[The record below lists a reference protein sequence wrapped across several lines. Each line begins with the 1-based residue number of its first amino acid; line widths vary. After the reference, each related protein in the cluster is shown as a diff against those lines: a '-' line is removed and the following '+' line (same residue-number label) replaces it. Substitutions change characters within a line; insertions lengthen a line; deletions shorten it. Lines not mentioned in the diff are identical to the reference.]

1 LINTKQII
9 IASFLVIFSIGLL
22 ASPQAFA
29 DWDKF
34 SYPQIQG
41 TVTVSSMFDTMS
53 IQSFVDQTQKRHG
66 DPVTTKK
73 FFEQRGFDLGAP
85 LVSVSLSKFDR
96 EAATDETGFINPM
109 GADYVKQGDV
119 QIGVE
124 DDIITIERHEYR
136 QLSDCISIF
145 PCSSIFK
152 DTGVSKYTIEEGK
165 PIYMTGAELYE
176 STVAYYTEQKNGIA
190 ISVAMAAAENS
201 ASLRGI
207 DGKAMYTKLA
217 NVNGFLIHEVI
228 LITEDREYYKVL
240 VDAGNGEVL
249 YVTAAESEKEIKKI
263 VDRLYEMFKEY
274 IPLTLEEKKQKL
286 HEYIQS
292 LN

>member
-1 LINTKQII
+1 MINTKQII
-9 IASFLVIFSIGLL
+9 IASLLVIFSIGLL

-29 DWDKF
+29 EWDKF
-34 SYPQIQG
+34 NYPQIQG
-41 TVTVSSMFDTMS
+41 TVPVSSMSGTMS
-53 IQSFVDQTQKRHG
+53 IQNFVDQTQIRHG
-66 DPVTTKK
+66 DPVTTEK
-73 FFEQRGFDLGAP
+73 FFVQRGFDMDAP
-85 LVSVSLSKFDR
+85 MLSVSFSKFDR

-109 GADYVKQGDV
+109 GIDYVKQGDV

-124 DDIITIERHEYR
+124 DDIITIERYTYR
-136 QLSDCISIF
+136 QPSGWLDVSIW
-145 PCSSIFK
+145 K

-176 STVAYYTEQKNGIA
+176 STVSYYTEQKNGIA
-190 ISVAMAAAENS
+190 ISVAMVVAENS

-207 DGKAMYTKLA
+207 DGKAMYSKLTDI
-217 NVNGFLIHEVI
+217 NGFLVHEVI
-228 LITEDREYYKVL
+228 LITEDHGYFKVL

-249 YVTAAESEKEIKKI
+249 YISAVESEEEIKKI
-263 VDRLYEMFKEY
+263 VDRLYEMFKEHL
-274 IPLTLEEKKQKL
+274 PLTLEEKKQKL